1 MLLYTFLAVF
11 IAFIQIGSNMGRP
24 QPATDAFATD
34 PALNGAGDENLLA
47 QLVSQMETILDT
59 MTTKNDAGDQ
69 IGVYAAAKQLNDLIP
84 NIEDAVTAIG
94 NNAIN
99 VRPGDKADID
109 KVVND
114 VQVNNYAIR
123 ANILGLRYGW
133 DSPDLVKSSITFIRD
148 MFISNAK
155 KFDAIRKLGAQD
167 KSVSA

>member
-69 IGVYAAAKQLNDLIP
+69 IGY
-84 NIEDAVTAIG
+84 AVTAIG

>member
-34 PALNGAGDENLLA
+34 PALNGAGDESLLA
-47 QLVSQMETILDT
+47 SS
-59 MTTKNDAGDQ
+59 N
-69 IGVYAAAKQLNDLIP
+69 
-84 NIEDAVTAIG
+84 AVTAIG

-99 VRPGDKADID
+99 VRPGEKADID

-114 VQVNNYAIR
+114 VQINNYAIR

-133 DSPDLVKSSITFIRD
+133 DSPDLVTSSITFIRD
-148 MFISNAK
+148 RFIANAK
-155 KFDAIRKLGAQD
+155 KFDAIRKLGVQD